1 MFPSHLVQKMN
12 TMRSFDRTTGLEV
25 EVGYHS
31 QHLEQFLDQY
41 VDPTSALKPSLFS
54 QSMEEHKSMNVHLAV
69 GDEYVEN
76 LIGDL
81 FYDRV
86 VRTAELYGVNS
97 FVYFHAP
104 WCGHCKMVEP
114 VISDLHSHFV
124 ATAMDP
130 SLPPVRIYR
139 MDGTKNEVSSP
150 GLTIAGYPSFFL
162 FLSHDAAAPI
172 EYNGARTQE
181 AMQHFILSFVRTST

>member
-31 QHLEQFLDQY
+31 QHLEQFLNQY

-54 QSMEEHKSMNVHLAV
+54 QSMEEHKSMNAHLAV

-86 VRTAELYGVNS
+86 VRAAELYGVNS

-114 VISDLHSHFV
+114 VISDLHTHFA

-130 SLPPVRIYR
+130 SLPPVHIYR
-139 MDGTKNEVSSP
+139 M
-150 GLTIAGYPSFFL
+150 
-162 FLSHDAAAPI
+162 

>member
-31 QHLEQFLDQY
+31 QHLEQFLNQY

-54 QSMEEHKSMNVHLAV
+54 QSMEEQSMNAHLAV

-86 VRTAELYGVNS
+86 VRAAELYGVNS

-114 VISDLHSHFV
+114 VISDLHTQLWTPPSPLC
-124 ATAMDP
+124 ASTAWMGP
-130 SLPPVRIYR
+130 RTRSLLQ
-139 MDGTKNEVSSP
+139 D
-150 GLTIAGYPSFFL
+150 
-162 FLSHDAAAPI
+162 
-172 EYNGARTQE
+172 
-181 AMQHFILSFVRTST
+181 